1 MFSHLKQRK
10 QELKEDISK
19 LEHHIRYLEQRKTE
33 LDSVIKAAQEQEN
46 NVRENILTARQEA
59 LYKCAPMVDLRGMR
73 AFSVE
78 RMYKN
83 DYPVTIIGYVKPDNS
98 IGEWT
103 LWCSA
108 EQHNAIVN
116 EFRMIVKVPK

>member
-1 MFSHLKQRK
+1 VFSYLKTRK

-19 LEHHIRYLEQRKTE
+19 LEHNIRYLEQRKAE
-33 LDSVIKAAQEQEN
+33 LDSVIKAAQEQEK

-59 LYKCAPMVDLRGMR
+59 LYKCAPMVDLCGMR

-78 RMYKN
+78 RIYKN
-83 DYPVTIIGYVKPDNS
+83 DELVTIIGYVKPDNN

-116 EFRMIVKVPK
+116 EFRMIVKVPE